1 MNEMIN
7 TRLYADSESSTL
19 CWMTFNLEIVI
30 SKFYLDTCFQN
41 SKGLGGIKKTIALEQ
56 NSQERES
63 YKRTTITL

>member
-19 CWMTFNLEIVI
+19 YWMTFNLEIVI

-41 SKGLGGIKKTIALEQ
+41 SSCSSMRIKRIRRDKKNYRIGAKL
-56 NSQERES
+56 SGA
-63 YKRTTITL
+63 